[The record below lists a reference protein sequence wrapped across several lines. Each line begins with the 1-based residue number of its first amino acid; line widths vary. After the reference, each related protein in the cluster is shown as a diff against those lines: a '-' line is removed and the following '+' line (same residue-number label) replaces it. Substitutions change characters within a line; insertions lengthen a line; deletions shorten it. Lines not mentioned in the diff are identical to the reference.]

1 MDAMVPGRR
10 CPDYAKDLRLQGTP
24 LLILGILGQKIS
36 ELEDWLV
43 NSFMVLKRRESTVN
57 LFRSMDSFQGLTSK
71 VPHHG
76 IDLWL
81 YVQIFY
87 DHVNPA
93 TRRTIDQ
100 SAGHKLH
107 DKNAKESWALIKDLS
122 LYNNK
127 SWNDPR
133 DFAKPIKA
141 IYLPQDV
148 PNASDRRLIELENQ
162 VQCLMEAHLGPKP
175 PVQVNKIAS
184 SCKICSGPYNTNYCM
199 ENPEQAFVDYASSRR
214 GFLATASAVIDCKKA
229 KIAVEEGITR
239 SIFGVKEIDLDG
251 VGARPPYYAKKDF
264 MNYHLLGEWE
274 IARDAK
280 LNPFKDVLV
289 FRKMVEFLGAIPINV
304 KGNIWESEE
313 LIEKKIDW
321 NKPPKEGKGAWHI
334 KIKLIDPDGEKFNRT
349 FQSIPT
355 TRKLSEKENPSEIID
370 LEHFYDSYQ
379 CDSESS

>member
-1 MDAMVPGRR
+1 MGKDCDSTRR
-10 CPDYAKDLRLQGTP
+10 HSRFGLQTM
-24 LLILGILGQKIS
+24 K
-36 ELEDWLV
+36 
-43 NSFMVLKRRESTVN
+43 TV
-57 LFRSMDSFQGLTSK
+57 SQIHVTTSK
-71 VPHHG
+71 HLRDDIRIH
-76 IDLWL
+76 IDD
-81 YVQIFY
+81 V
-87 DHVNPA
+87 
-93 TRRTIDQ
+93 
-100 SAGHKLH
+100 KLTTQ
-107 DKNAKESWALIKDLS
+107 KKPKEDSRVD
-122 LYNNK
+122 
-127 SWNDPR
+127 D
-133 DFAKPIKA
+133 IKA

-148 PNASDRRLIELENQ
+148 LNVSDCRLIKLENQ

-175 PVQVNKIAS
+175 SVQVNKIAS
-184 SCKICSGPYNTNYCM
+184 SCEICSGTYDTNYCV
-199 ENPEQAFVDYASSRR
+199 ENPEQAFVNYASSRTDEARGR

-229 KIAVEEGITR
+229 KIAVGEGITR
-239 SIFGVKEIDLDG
+239 WDRCLT
-251 VGARPPYYAKKDF
+251 PYYAKKDF
-264 MNYHLLGEWE
+264 LNYHLPGEWE

-370 LEHFYDSYQ
+370 LEHFFDSYE